1 MSIHSS
7 FSFSGIS
14 EYVCARKQCNLIFL
28 LNTKHLELRAI
39 FALTQPYIY
48 VYISVALYQLNEEEK
63 MNLNINKLIY
73 VCVYEY
79 NHTNQKV
86 MIQCFYSKLES
97 GNEKSEM
104 IETKDDTF
112 YIRY

>member
-39 FALTQPYIY
+39 FALTQPYIS
-48 VYISVALYQLNEEEK
+48 VYIRVALY
-63 MNLNINKLIY
+63 IY
-73 VCVYEY
+73 VYEY